1 MKFLILNGPNL
12 NLLGSREPGVYGPES
27 YEGLC
32 RRVRDFAAAHGA
44 SADCFQSNHEGALI
58 DAIHSARGT
67 YEVEFPIWSAE
78 DTSRL
83 VFANRRER
91 TELPASDGGRLFESN
106 GFYWQLRSFLLCL
119 LEGRKSPD
127 DLRSALETMRLTDCL
142 RERRERI

>member
-58 DAIHSARGT
+58 DAIHAARGT
-67 YEVEFPIWSAE
+67 YDAIVY
-78 DTSRL
+78 
-83 VFANRRER
+83 RR
-91 TELPASDGGRLFESN
+91 AGGDGDHRAQHCGA
-106 GFYWQLRSFLLCL
+106 LLH
-119 LEGRKSPD
+119 G
-127 DLRSALETMRLTDCL
+127 
-142 RERRERI
+142 